1 MKFSGKVDMRKHVPV
16 RNILSSAILALCHLS
31 ACGLGHEVA
40 VELRMQAKRELPI
53 SSTSHQSDKLHI
65 GPTSHEV

>member
-40 VELRMQAKRELPI
+40 QTQDA
-53 SSTSHQSDKLHI
+53 DKKGTAH
-65 GPTSHEV
+65 